1 MTGVISGTGS
11 LVKDGAGQLNLTGA
25 NSYAGGTQVNAGKV
39 ALDANTALGVGSATF
54 AKDTELSLGITK
66 GLSVANAI
74 EVNGEVDIHS
84 GSFDSSLTGVISGSG
99 SLVKDGAGLLS
110 LTGANSYAGGT
121 QVTAG
126 KVALDANS
134 ALGTGAAT
142 FAKDTELSLG
152 ISKGISVANA
162 ITTDGIIK
170 QSNDFDSSLTGVISG
185 TGSLV
190 KDGAGLLSLT
200 GANSYAGGTQVN
212 AGKVALDA
220 NTALG
225 SGAATFAKDTELSL
239 GISKGI
245 SVANAIT
252 TDGIIKQ
259 SNDFDS
265 SLTGVIS
272 GTGSLVKDGAGLL
285 SLTGAN
291 SYAGGTQV
299 NAGKVA
305 LDANTALGVGS
316 ATFAK
321 DTELSL
327 GITKGLSVANAI
339 EVNGEVDI
347 HSGSFDSSLTGVI
360 SGTGSLVKDGAG
372 QLNLTGANSY
382 AGGTQVNAGKVAL
395 DANTALGVG
404 SATFAKDTELSL
416 GITKGLSVANAI
428 EVNGEVDIH
437 SGSFDSS
444 LTGVISG
451 SGSLV
456 KDGAGQLNLTGANSY
471 AGGTQVN
478 AGKVALDANSA
489 LGTGAATFAKDTE
502 LSLGI
507 SKGISVANAITT
519 DGIIKQSNDF
529 DSSLT
534 GVISGT
540 GSLVKDG
547 AGLLITTGANSYAG
561 GTQVN
566 AGKK

>member
-1 MTGVISGTGS
+1 M
-11 LVKDGAGQLNLTGA
+11 
-25 NSYAGGTQVNAGKV
+25 
-39 ALDANTALGVGSATF
+39 
-54 AKDTELSLGITK
+54 
-66 GLSVANAI
+66 
-74 EVNGEVDIHS
+74 
-84 GSFDSSLTGVISGSG
+84 
-99 SLVKDGAGLLS
+99 
-110 LTGANSYAGGT
+110 
-121 QVTAG
+121 
-126 KVALDANS
+126 
-134 ALGTGAAT
+134 
-142 FAKDTELSLG
+142 G

-185 TGSLV
+185 SGSLV

-305 LDANTALGVGS
+305 LDANTALGTGA

-327 GITKGLSVANAI
+327 GISKGISVANAI
-339 EVNGEVDI
+339 TTDGIIKQSND
-347 HSGSFDSSLTGVI
+347 FDSSLTGVI
-360 SGTGSLVKDGAG
+360 SGT
-372 QLNLTGANSY
+372 
-382 AGGTQVNAGKVAL
+382 
-395 DANTALGVG
+395 
-404 SATFAKDTELSL
+404 
-416 GITKGLSVANAI
+416 
-428 EVNGEVDIH
+428 
-437 SGSFDSS
+437 
-444 LTGVISG
+444 
-451 SGSLV
+451 GSLV

-547 AGLLITTGANSYAG
+547 AGQLNLTGANSYAG

-566 AGKK
+566 AGKVALDANSTA